1 MTEKCIDSGWSFR
14 RVGEACWYPAK
25 VPGSVYTDMMA
36 SGLMEDPFWKDNEE
50 KALSLMEDDYEYE
63 THFQGGEIPGCE
75 QLLLRFEGLDTIA
88 DVYLN
93 DERIGSAENMH
104 RIWEYDVTGKL
115 RASENTLR
123 VVLHSPTEYIRKAF
137 EESRT
142 YGSED
147 AMDGFVHIRKAHCMF
162 GWDWGAHLPDAGIF
176 RPVRLLG
183 IRKGRIES
191 VYITQEHKQE
201 SVALN
206 LQVKVQAPGHA
217 GSAGGVAEEIVG
229 EAVAHRRGDYI
240 LATKVGMKVGEAPED
255 ENTSPEAIRIQLR
268 RSLVR
273 MRTDYVDVYYLHRY
287 DPDTEP
293 HAVARAMGEELRA
306 GTIRAWGVSNYT
318 AAQLAA
324 LLAAAAD
331 EGVPAPALCQ
341 PALSMLNT
349 GALEEL
355 LPLCEKE
362 GVGVVPYQLLQG
374 GMLTGKYRR
383 GQEAPAGSRLAEKPE
398 WMKPFTDETYD
409 VIERC
414 AAEAAAEGVTMTQHA
429 LRWALAQPGVVSALV
444 GVKREEQ
451 IDEAAGAVR

>member
-1 MTEKCIDSGWSFR
+1 MQYTKI
-14 RVGEACWYPAK
+14 
-25 VPGSVYTDMMA
+25 PGTDMQA
-36 SGLMEDPFWKDNEE
+36 S
-50 KALSLMEDDYEYE
+50 
-63 THFQGGEIPGCE
+63 
-75 QLLLRFEGLDTIA
+75 
-88 DVYLN
+88 
-93 DERIGSAENMH
+93 RICLGTMTFGSPVA
-104 RIWEYDVTGKL
+104 G
-115 RASENTLR
+115 
-123 VVLHSPTEYIRKAF
+123 
-137 EESRT
+137 
-142 YGSED
+142 
-147 AMDGFVHIRKAHCMF
+147 
-162 GWDWGAHLPDAGIF
+162 PDAA
-176 RPVRLLG
+176 RLVRYAL
-183 IRKGRIES
+183 E
-191 VYITQEHKQE
+191 EHGVNFIDTANMYE
-201 SVALN
+201 GYN
-206 LQVKVQAPGHA
+206 RYA

-331 EGVPAPALCQ
+331 EGVPDPALCQ